1 MSAYDREK
9 PDEPF
14 GGDPATVAAVEREFF
29 DTARDVAREIAGT
42 EDLDT
47 IARAAHRLKGASGMI
62 GAAPLREIAEEVE
75 RAAKAHDLDLV
86 RGLHDRFCG
95 EVMNVARQAG
105 LPGEQI

>member
-1 MSAYDREK
+1 
-9 PDEPF
+9 
-14 GGDPATVAAVEREFF
+14 
-29 DTARDVAREIAGT
+29 
-42 EDLDT
+42 
-47 IARAAHRLKGASGMI
+47 MI

-105 LPGEQI
+105 LPAEQI